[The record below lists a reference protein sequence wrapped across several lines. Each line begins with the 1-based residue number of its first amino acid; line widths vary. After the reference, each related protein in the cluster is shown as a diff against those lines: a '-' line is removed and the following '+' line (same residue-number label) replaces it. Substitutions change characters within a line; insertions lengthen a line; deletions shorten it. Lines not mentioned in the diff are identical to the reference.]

1 MNKNIEDLITK
12 SKRSLAAARRL
23 FEDGDFDFASS
34 RGYYAMF
41 YAAEAALLSKNLSF
55 SSHSAVVSAFHEHFV
70 KTGDLPKEF
79 HKILHDAFQLRQEG
93 DYTSS
98 SNITKEVAKKLLDET
113 EIFIKK
119 VIELL
124 LNAIGDKF

>member
-12 SKRSLAAARRL
+12 SKRSLAAAKRL
-23 FEDGDFDFASS
+23 FDNGDFDFASS

-41 YAAEAALLSKNLSF
+41 YVAEAALLSKNLSF
-55 SSHSAVVSAFHEHFV
+55 SSHSAVISAFYEHFV

-79 HKILHDAFQLRQEG
+79 HKALHDAFQLRQEG

-98 SNITKEVAKKLLDET
+98 SNITKEVAKKLMDET
-113 EIFIKK
+113 DIFIKK
-119 VIELL
+119 AAELI
-124 LNAIGDKF
+124 LNAR